1 MAVTFGETERSNVYC
16 LQERMYVFLYI
27 FTFIKYIVYKISNPT
42 GWYHYLFQI
51 YDACLEVKVSCQH
64 RNHYNGKL
72 WQNEGINVPG
82 QFKNLLPSSSLD
94 VLFTVIA
101 VTFTF

>member
-64 RNHYNGKL
+64 INHYNGKL
-72 WQNEGINVPG
+72 WQNEGILTYLG
-82 QFKNLLPSSSLD
+82 SLKIFSRRALLTCFSQ
-94 VLFTVIA
+94 
-101 VTFTF
+101 